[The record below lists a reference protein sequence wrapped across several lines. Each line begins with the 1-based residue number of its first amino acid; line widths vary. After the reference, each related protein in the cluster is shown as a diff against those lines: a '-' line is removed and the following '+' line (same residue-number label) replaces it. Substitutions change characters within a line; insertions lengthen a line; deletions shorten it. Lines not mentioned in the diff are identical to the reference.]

1 MAQDGGE
8 EAFLL
13 LLLLLDEDV
22 FGEEGFEG
30 YSFAGFP
37 GEELFYECVDVLV
50 FYVLVYY
57 LVYFWLVHVFYSY
70 GGAGEEP
77 EPDLTDVP
85 HELVLGRLV
94 IFVLLGVV
102 AVVSFLY
109 LLASLADGMA

>member
-37 GEELFYECVDVLV
+37 G
-50 FYVLVYY
+50 
-57 LVYFWLVHVFYSY
+57 
-70 GGAGEEP
+70 
-77 EPDLTDVP
+77 
-85 HELVLGRLV
+85 
-94 IFVLLGVV
+94 
-102 AVVSFLY
+102 
-109 LLASLADGMA
+109 